1 MSIFPCHSY
10 YLLTPATLST
20 PTMSEPTLPSPTE
33 REAMTKLAQS
43 LVAQAKELQS
53 YIEKYGDCDRT
64 REAWSIVPDMSSI
77 APSPADT
84 FLDTDNGDR
93 DTHSPSAN
101 STLNL
106 IRNMHNMP
114 SPFETYSE
122 SQYCLDAA
130 IICEITARLK
140 GDATGLHKIVSL
152 VLHNDD
158 VHTACE
164 ILLECTEDKAC
175 KLLHQAQS
183 VLGQA
188 HHAASDPVSFSRL
201 LTRFR
206 HGPLEH
212 PGDSEGETDTEDHQ
226 LPLSYI
232 FDMNDFDYLDRGSFA
247 SPRSL
252 KMTSLLATYP
262 DNKFLQYIAVPVF
275 CHCKL

>member
-1 MSIFPCHSY
+1 
-10 YLLTPATLST
+10 
-20 PTMSEPTLPSPTE
+20 MSEPTLPSPTE

-158 VHTACE
+158 VHEACE

-175 KLLHQAQS
+175 RLIRQAQS
-183 VLGQA
+183 VLDQV
-188 HHAASDPVSFSRL
+188 HHAASDPVSFSRFL
-201 LTRFR
+201 IRFR
-206 HGPLEH
+206 HAPLEG
-212 PGDSEGETDTEDHQ
+212 PGDSGEKDTKNHQ
-226 LPLSYI
+226 LPSSYASNMDDI
-232 FDMNDFDYLDRGSFA
+232 DYLGRGSFA
-247 SPRSL
+247 SPRFP
-252 KMTSLLATYP
+252 KMISLLAMYP
-262 DNKFLQYIAVPVF
+262 NDKLLQYIVAPVF
-275 CHCKL
+275 CYCEL